1 MPLPWYYQDRLVNDR
16 PAELLR
22 EAENWRRA
30 KEARGDTGRSPILP
44 RLFNWLGEQ
53 ARTLQLRPER
63 WAGKSKSF
71 ASQKHSYLD
80 NPDPS
85 KDCVTC

>member
-30 KEARGDTGRSPILP
+30 KEARGDEGSSPSLP

-53 ARTLQLRPER
+53 ARTLLLRLER
-63 WAGKSKSF
+63 WAGKSKSL
-71 ASQKHSYLD
+71 ASQKHSYL
-80 NPDPS
+80 NNADPF